1 MNRKRVLA
9 MLAAGMLVVVAGAV
23 WYQTQTVSAKS
34 TKIRRTILLS
44 LKPEATEAQ
53 IQEMMKDVRKN
64 IAPMKGVHGLY
75 IGKQTNP
82 KAAGYQYGIS
92 MDFDDEAA
100 LKAYRTNE
108 EHRQN
113 HNKYIDLITGSQITD
128 IRDEY

>member
-1 MNRKRVLA
+1 MMNRKRVLA
-9 MLAAGMLVVVAGAV
+9 MLAAVILMVVGGAV

-44 LKPEATEAQ
+44 FKPEATEAQ
-53 IQEMMKDVRKN
+53 IQELMKDTRKN
-64 IAPMKGVHGLY
+64 IAPMKGVHGLF

-82 KAAGYQYGIS
+82 KAAVWQVGIS
-92 MDFDDEAA
+92 MDFDDEAS

-113 HNKYIDLITGSQITD
+113 HNKYIDLISGSQITD
-128 IRDEY
+128 IRDE